1 MTAHNDIQYW
11 VKRSLKLYIPLTL
24 FLAFT
29 LLPIFWMAV
38 TSLKPT
44 DEIFDVPIRYIPENP
59 TVRHFGDVW
68 TITRFPRFFINSL
81 LVAGTAACGTVFAS
95 ILGGYSFS
103 RYRFRF
109 KNTILIFFLITQM
122 LPFVLLIIPLY
133 TIFARLGLI
142 NTHASLMLAYT
153 ALNIPFCTMMMASF
167 YDGIPVSL
175 EECAMVDGANF
186 IQTLTRIT
194 IPLVLPGIA
203 ATFTFAF
210 IFSWNELML
219 GIIFIDTESLKTLP
233 VGLATFIQRYD
244 IAWGQMTAGGSMAL
258 IPAALLFFLA
268 QRRLVQGL
276 TLGAVKG

>member
-1 MTAHNDIQYW
+1 MTRTKTLQYW
-11 VKRSLKLYIPLTL
+11 AKRSIKLYIPLTF

-38 TSLKPT
+38 TSIKSSS
-44 DEIFDVPIRYIPENP
+44 EIFDVPIRYLPSEP
-59 TVRHFGDVW
+59 TLKHFGDVW
-68 TITRFPRFFINSL
+68 TITRFPRYFINSI

-95 ILGGYSFS
+95 ILGGYAFS

-153 ALNIPFCTMMMASF
+153 ALNIPFCTLMMSSF

-175 EECAMVDGANF
+175 EECAMVDGATF
-186 IQTLTRIT
+186 LQTLIRIT

-244 IAWGQMTAGGSMAL
+244 IAWGQMTAAGSMAL
-258 IPAALLFFLA
+258 VPAMILFFLA